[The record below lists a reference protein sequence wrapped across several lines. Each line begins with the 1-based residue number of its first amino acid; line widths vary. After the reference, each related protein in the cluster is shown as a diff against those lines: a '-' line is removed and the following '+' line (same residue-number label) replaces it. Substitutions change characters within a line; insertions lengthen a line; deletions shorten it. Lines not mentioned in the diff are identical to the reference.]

1 MPPSGAWA
9 IFPLLFRRV
18 CYLDGFEEVMAMLL
32 YVSYDAYLLVCAM
45 QSNSPLLTLDQPL
58 KQVAESLGIKVLEV

>member
-1 MPPSGAWA
+1 
-9 IFPLLFRRV
+9 
-18 CYLDGFEEVMAMLL
+18 MAMLL
-32 YVSYDAYLLVCAM
+32 YVSYGAYLLVCAM